1 MSAETINNLQKILD
15 TTLGSFLDLVQCDA
29 GSVYTV
35 RKDSAGEQILTF
47 EAMITRSINVHH
59 VPKHLSNL
67 KFRIDESSIVGKTAV
82 YRRPILLD
90 LGSAENKVS
99 PSVGETLNYATRNLF
114 SGPLVT
120 PRGDLVG
127 VVQLLNKLPRDG
139 SAFDPHDSTPLPSFD
154 EKDERLFSIISGQA
168 ALAIENSLL
177 MDEQEQLM
185 EGIVNACVTAIE
197 ARDPVTSGHSLR
209 VSNYSIGLASAVNRT
224 DFGALK
230 SVSFSPSQLRE
241 LRYASLLHDVGKIGV
256 REEVLQKEKKLHAH
270 ELETIAL
277 RLRLMRTQLLFLQE
291 TQRQDYGTAIRRID
305 GAWIRVVEA
314 NEPSVMNSVTADLV
328 QDLRNL
334 KVPFDSGELMVA
346 LTEDESRKLCISK
359 GSLSESERYE
369 IESHVNKT
377 FDILKMIP
385 WSKGLEHVPE
395 IAFKHHE
402 SLDGSGYPNQIT
414 AEEIPPQTRI
424 MTICDIYDALIANDR
439 PYKPSMPAVRALDII
454 EDQVRA
460 GRLDGAYFDIFV
472 RAKLFNLGRESELA
486 VVGAGI

>member
-1 MSAETINNLQKILD
+1 MSAETTNNLQKILD

-35 RKDSAGEQILTF
+35 RKDSEGNPILTF

-59 VPKHLSNL
+59 VPKYLSNL
-67 KFRIDESSIVGKTAV
+67 KFPIDESSIVGKTAV
-82 YRRPILLD
+82 FRKPILLD
-90 LGSAENKVS
+90 LGSAVNKVS
-99 PSVGETLNYATRNLF
+99 PAVGETLNYATRNLF
-114 SGPLVT
+114 SGPLIT

-127 VVQLLNKLPRDG
+127 VVQLLNKLPLDG
-139 SAFDPHDSTPLPSFD
+139 SVFDPHDSTPLPSFD

-177 MDEQEQLM
+177 MDEQERLM

-209 VSNYSIGLASAVNRT
+209 VSNYSVGLASAVNRT
-224 DFGALK
+224 DFGELK
-230 SVSFSPSQLRE
+230 SVSFTSSQLRE

-256 REEVLQKEKKLHAH
+256 REEVLQKEKKLYSH

-291 TQRQDYGTAIRRID
+291 TQKRDYGAAIRRID
-305 GAWIRVVEA
+305 GAWIRVIEA
-314 NEPSVMNSVTADLV
+314 NEPSVMDSVTAGLV
-328 QDLRNL
+328 LDLRNL
-334 KVPFDSGELMVA
+334 KVPFDGGEFIVA
-346 LTEDESRKLCISK
+346 LTEEESRKLCISK
-359 GSLSESERYE
+359 GSLSEAERYE
-369 IESHVNKT
+369 IETHVNKT

-385 WSKGLEHVPE
+385 WSRGLEHVPE

-402 SLDGSGYPNQIT
+402 SLDGSGYPNQLT

-424 MTICDIYDALIANDR
+424 MTICDIYDALVANDR
-439 PYKPSMPAVRALDII
+439 PYKPSMSAVRALDII
-454 EDQVRA
+454 EDQVRS
-460 GRLDGAYFDIFV
+460 GRLDGAYFDVFV
-472 RAKLFNLGRESELA
+472 RAKLFNLGRESELTE
-486 VVGAGI
+486 VGVGA